1 MQKYKIVFWSEKSD
15 SGTTSNM
22 KAVAAMLAF
31 KYQMVC
37 RQSGVI
43 ILSNG
48 ERIVTITDCGAGMG
62 IHARKQLE
70 GADLIVVNFRQ
81 IPHTLDFL
89 FTGYTGI
96 SKKIVYF
103 ISSYQKNSLYNKNY
117 IYNYYR
123 ITPERLGVI
132 PYNPEFQ
139 MACSRGRAA
148 AYVKGKENL
157 DTTDRRAYFF
167 EELERTVQV
176 LLRNLENTSIVEEK
190 GRMLL

>member
-1 MQKYKIVFWSEKSD
+1 MDKYKIVFWSRQTG
-15 SGTTSNM
+15 SGTTFNM
-22 KAVAAMLAF
+22 HAAAVVLASKY
-31 KYQMVC
+31 KYQMIC
-37 RQSGVI
+37 RQSGII
-43 ILSNG
+43 ILSND
-48 ERIVTITDCGAGMG
+48 ERMVTITDCGAGMG

-103 ISSYQKNSLYNKNY
+103 ISSYQKDSHYNKNY

-123 ITPERLGVI
+123 IAPEQLGVI

-148 AYVKGKENL
+148 EYVKGKDSL
-157 DTTDRRAYFF
+157 SATDRRADFF
-167 EELERTVQV
+167 AELERAAHV
-176 LLRNLENTSIVEEK
+176 LLRNLRKTTSVK
-190 GRMLL
+190 